1 VTSVVV
7 PASLADRL
15 ETLLGTR
22 VRTAV
27 AAVGGH
33 SNLVFEATTAAGEP
47 VVVKAANTAWKR
59 ADIEREAAVLR
70 ALDGDDTLPAPVLVT
85 SSADAEWA
93 MVVTRRIDGSNGLSI
108 VADLR
113 ADEDL
118 AVSVGRLMAR
128 VLRLVH
134 HSSPGPLVGEDFDR
148 AAQITGL
155 DGPLRASDAP
165 SDVVEALLPALG
177 DAVHQQ
183 GMAFLH
189 GDPGLHNV
197 LWGPRTTALSLRGL
211 LDWEMAGWGNPLSD
225 LAWVWWTFTLRSLP
239 RACFDAFANEY
250 GMVALQALGWSEQRV
265 DALVRAQMAALL
277 VRTEP
282 GTAVREVW
290 VERVRSL
297 GTLPP
302 LDGS

>member
-1 VTSVVV
+1 MTSVVV
-7 PASLADRL
+7 PATLADRL
-15 ETLLGTR
+15 EALLGTR

-33 SNLVFEATTAAGEP
+33 SNLVFEATTAGGEP
-47 VVVKAANTAWKR
+47 VMVKAANTTWKR
-59 ADIEREAAVLR
+59 ADIEREAAVL
-70 ALDGDDTLPAPVLVT
+70 ASLGGDSTLPAPVLVT
-85 SSADAEWA
+85 SSADDEWA
-93 MVVTRRIDGSNGLSI
+93 VVVTRRLDGINGLSI
-108 VADLR
+108 VSDMR

-118 AVSVGRLMAR
+118 AVSAGRLMAR

-134 HSSPGPLVGEDFDR
+134 HSAPGPLVGDTFDR
-148 AAQITGL
+148 AAQITRL
-155 DGPLRASDAP
+155 DGPVRASDAP
-165 SDVVEALLPALG
+165 PDVIESLLPALG
-177 DAVHQQ
+177 DLVHQQ
-183 GMAFLH
+183 GVAFLH

-197 LWGPRTTALSLRGL
+197 LWGPGPTALSVRGL

-250 GMVALQALGWSEQRV
+250 GLVAIEAMGWSEPRI

-282 GTAVREVW
+282 GTAVRDVW

-297 GTLPP
+297 GPLPP
-302 LDGS
+302 LVL